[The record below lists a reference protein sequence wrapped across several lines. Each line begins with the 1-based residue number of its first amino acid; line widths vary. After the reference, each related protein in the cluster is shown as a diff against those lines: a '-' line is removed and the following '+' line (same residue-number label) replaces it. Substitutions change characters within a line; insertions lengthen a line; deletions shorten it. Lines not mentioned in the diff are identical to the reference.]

1 MAATPPGGTRRSH
14 GDSEIQASNYS
25 KGAKGAEK
33 GRSVENWARIWRT
46 LVEGSPRP
54 LHRWYFVIPE
64 RVSYKRLPHFQPLSS
79 PLTERGGSEGLFFS
93 TKVERTCNGART
105 QMNRS
110 TPLRLLQLCRAYHG
124 LFPSTTHRR
133 TPYAGEA
140 VHSSEMIFSGR
151 QLDRLND
158 APLPPHEPFDA
169 LLAVLDAGCIYR
181 RCSPPSRAPR
191 RSLSSPSP
199 SPPLRFSSAYGP
211 RPPSSPSQSP

>member
-1 MAATPPGGTRRSH
+1 VVLAPAGALALKVAGSQDVRRSKEEWKDLAGMAATPPGGTRRSH

-25 KGAKGAEK
+25 KGAKKGAEK

-64 RVSYKRLPHFQPLSS
+64 GVSYKRLPHFQPLSS

-93 TKVERTCNGART
+93 TKVEWTCNGART

-133 TPYAGEA
+133 TQEKPYIA
-140 VHSSEMIFSGR
+140 VR
-151 QLDRLND
+151 
-158 APLPPHEPFDA
+158 
-169 LLAVLDAGCIYR
+169 
-181 RCSPPSRAPR
+181 
-191 RSLSSPSP
+191 
-199 SPPLRFSSAYGP
+199 
-211 RPPSSPSQSP
+211 